1 MSRASLDLLKEQ
13 AFLTLQQTVVLMAGW
28 CNSSTIANPNSGTP
42 SQKSRVFHHVPF
54 RSSYFLSPPF
64 LFLLL
69 TKFFLFKIWFKLSTH
84 QWRCMNVCTLV
95 DGQKL
100 HYNYVLAK
108 HSCQVVWKFEVPCSI
123 TAFQGNMIIRALCNC
138 ESVLFVSAVDFP
150 ARALEPTNWRPLMET
165 TREVNCICQRAKLKQ
180 KLLSWILLAHK
191 RKAKKP
197 LLFQGIF
204 PCYLMN
210 KENWC
215 AVYWDDR
222 LWQ

>member
-1 MSRASLDLLKEQ
+1 
-13 AFLTLQQTVVLMAGW
+13 
-28 CNSSTIANPNSGTP
+28 
-42 SQKSRVFHHVPF
+42 VPF
-54 RSSYFLSPPF
+54 RSSYSPTTLPLSSANKVFSVQDLVQAINTSMKMYECMYIGWWTKTPLQLCSCKAFL
-64 LFLLL
+64 
-69 TKFFLFKIWFKLSTH
+69 
-84 QWRCMNVCTLV
+84 
-95 DGQKL
+95 
-100 HYNYVLAK
+100 K

-138 ESVLFVSAVDFP
+138 ESVLFVSAVDFS

-165 TREVNCICQRAKLKQ
+165 TREVNCICQRDKSKQ

-197 LLFQGIF
+197 LLFHCIF
-204 PCYLMN
+204 PCSLMN